1 MNRNISLASR
11 DPLPLGREDIYK
23 GMEEIGAYLDVTP
36 RDFQEIYA
44 HAYKIARGR
53 LLSSITAGDIMHVPV
68 LCVAEEQSV
77 RDLVIFLDDH
87 RISGAPV
94 VGAEGRLS
102 GVVSESDVVR
112 FVGGGALSKVTCQ
125 MLADITG
132 RTVETVENTK
142 DVGAIG
148 AAMLAAVGSG
158 LFPDLAQAAA
168 HVKVNGRYTPNTAL
182 KPVYDRNYRV
192 FRQLYA
198 SNKKNFALL
207 NKLKEA

>member
-112 FVGGGALSKVTCQ
+112 FVGGG
-125 MLADITG
+125 
-132 RTVETVENTK
+132 ETVT
-142 DVGAIG
+142 VMHSGADLE
-148 AAMLAAVGSG
+148 APVGSIMTRECVSVG
-158 LFPDLAQAAA
+158 EGA
-168 HVKVNGRYTPNTAL
+168 HLGDMLELLRTRRINRI
-182 KPVYDRNYRV
+182 PVVDAGMRPVGIVSRTDIINAFGV
-192 FRQLYA
+192 MQ
-198 SNKKNFALL
+198 
-207 NKLKEA
+207 

>member
-11 DPLPLGREDIYK
+11 DPLPLDREDIYK

-94 VGAEGRLS
+94 VGADGRLS

-112 FVGGGALSKVTCQ
+112 FVGGG
-125 MLADITG
+125 
-132 RTVETVENTK
+132 E
-142 DVGAIG
+142 
-148 AAMLAAVGSG
+148 
-158 LFPDLAQAAA
+158 
-168 HVKVNGRYTPNTAL
+168 
-182 KPVYDRNYRV
+182 
-192 FRQLYA
+192 
-198 SNKKNFALL
+198 
-207 NKLKEA
+207 

>member
-1 MNRNISLASR
+1 ML
-11 DPLPLGREDIYK
+11 EC
-23 GMEEIGAYLDVTP
+23 EERKT
-36 RDFQEIYA
+36 
-44 HAYKIARGR
+44 K
-53 LLSSITAGDIMHVPV
+53 T
-68 LCVAEEQSV
+68 
-77 RDLVIFLDDH
+77 
-87 RISGAPV
+87 APV
-94 VGAEGRLS
+94 I
-102 GVVSESDVVR
+102 R